1 MTPEK
6 TCSRCL
12 ESKPADLR
20 HFSADNQTKVGLR
33 SMCRVCASAM
43 SREWYAKRVGRPV
56 VERGLYGSG
65 LRAAYAEPDR
75 SRGKAKSRAFKTSGR
90 GRELRSLRKPLEG
103 LMRTG
108 LKSRRKL
115 AWLGCSPA
123 ELRSHLEAQFQPGM
137 SWENRSEWHV
147 DHIRPVCA
155 FDPSDPADVL
165 AVNHFT
171 NLRPLWPAENIA
183 AFRSWKA

>member
-6 TCSRCL
+6 TCLHCR

-20 HFSADNQTKVGLR
+20 HFGADDQTKVGLR
-33 SMCRVCASAM
+33 AMCRVCASAK

-75 SRGKAKSRAFKTSGR
+75 PRGKAKTRAFKTSDR
-90 GRELRSLRKPLEG
+90 GRELRALRKPLDR
-103 LMRTG
+103 LLARTFR
-108 LKSRRKL
+108 SRRKL
-115 AWLGCSPA
+115 EWLGCSA
-123 ELRSHLEAQFQPGM
+123 SELRAHLEAQFQPGM
-137 SWENRSEWHV
+137 TWDNHGDWHV

-165 AVNHFT
+165 AVNHYT
-171 NLRPLWPAENIA
+171 NLRPLWAEDNV
-183 AFRSWKA
+183 RRPRGV